1 MPKPWLNG
9 VLGERVLR
17 TPNQPRHKEALENS
31 KRANRQLATMRQ
43 MATKRVSVHIL
54 GEIMPFREKSLT
66 LGMNGHFLL
75 LDHDFLRVF
84 VQELLQLAYT
94 LVGMA
99 LVGRGRMKGEV
110 KEKELWGEVLR
121 ALRS

>member
-1 MPKPWLNG
+1 
-9 VLGERVLR
+9 
-17 TPNQPRHKEALENS
+17 
-31 KRANRQLATMRQ
+31 
-43 MATKRVSVHIL
+43 
-54 GEIMPFREKSLT
+54 MPFREKSLT

-110 KEKELWGEVLR
+110 KEKELWGER
-121 ALRS
+121 Y